1 MMPPCVEALYMKTTA
16 RLLLLALALSLS
28 WPVHAAWLRDETL
41 QRLWELGKREDLNL
55 VTQSLKSADAYAA
68 QAMLAN
74 DMNDKAA
81 IERALRLAEACVKQ
95 HPEAAN
101 CQYVLGTVLSAKAI
115 NGGMLQAMRLS
126 GRVFDAWEMAL
137 RLDPSL
143 FEARIVLQQTYLLL
157 PAMAGGSVPK
167 AEALEAA
174 VRSSQPEVAKLLRA
188 NLAAKKERWDEA
200 ERELLSVKWGDDH
213 SFHAQALGVW
223 QGLLRH
229 WLKTNDHARA
239 RQRMEQLMQAQPQSA
254 VPPFSLGRVA
264 ADEGK
269 HEEAI
274 RWFDKARGLIGA
286 HALPIDYRQGVAYQD
301 LGEKDKARALLQRFV
316 QTPRVPPNN
325 LSDAKKRL
333 KELG

>member
-1 MMPPCVEALYMKTTA
+1 MMATCVMSLPMSRPA
-16 RLLLLALALSLS
+16 RSLFLLLALCCCAAAQ
-28 WPVHAAWLRDETL
+28 AAWLRDESL

-74 DMNDKAA
+74 DLNDKAA
-81 IERALRLAEACVKQ
+81 IDRALGLADACLKQ
-95 HPEAAN
+95 HPDAAN
-101 CQYVLGTVLSAKAI
+101 CHYVRGTVLSAKAI
-115 NGGMLQAMRLS
+115 NGGMFQAMRLS
-126 GRVFDAWEMAL
+126 GRVFEAWETAL
-137 RLDPSL
+137 RLDPAL

-157 PAMAGGSVPK
+157 PAMAGGSVAK

-174 VRSSQPEVAKLLRA
+174 VRSRQPEVAKLLRA
-188 NLAAKKERWDEA
+188 NLAAKKDRWDEA
-200 ERELLSVKWGDDH
+200 ERELLSLKWGDDH

-239 RQRMEQLMQAQPQSA
+239 RQRMEQLVQAQPQSA

-274 RWFDKARGLIGA
+274 RWYERARGLIGA
-286 HALPIDYRQGVAYQD
+286 HSLPIDYRQGLAHLD

-333 KELG
+333 QELG